1 MKHLLRIW
9 TGPVLV
15 HQLAE
20 KLTEAGIEVCERG
33 TEHVIVKH
41 DATDPSAAVWNMLAD
56 LMRKHGTD
64 FGLRPK
70 PIGKVA

>member
-9 TGPVLV
+9 TGPTLV

-41 DATDPSAAVWNMLAD
+41 EGMDAAGASWNVIAD

-70 PIGKVA
+70 SLGNVA

>member
-15 HQLAE
+15 HQLSE
-20 KLTEAGIEVCERG
+20 KLAEAGIEVCELG

-41 DATDPSAAVWNMLAD
+41 EAMDPSSAAWNVLAD
-56 LMRKHGTD
+56 LTRKHGTD

-70 PIGKVA
+70 RVA